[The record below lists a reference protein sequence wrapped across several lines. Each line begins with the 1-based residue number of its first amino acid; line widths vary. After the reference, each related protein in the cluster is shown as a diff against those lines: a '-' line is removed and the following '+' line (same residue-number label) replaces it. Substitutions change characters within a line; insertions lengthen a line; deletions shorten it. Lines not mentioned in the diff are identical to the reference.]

1 MTDPWKIIKQLESD
15 NSRLF
20 KEDVIKQHLHDSTFQ
35 EGLAMCLD
43 ALVTFGVKQVPEKKE
58 ETSDQGCKWSNFK
71 VLTNQL
77 IDDPNKITKGCRCTT
92 IMALKIHIRFMSVN
106 VSSCFI
112 AMFFRVPTDGTPKI
126 I

>member
-43 ALVTFGVKQVPEKKE
+43 ALVTFGVKQVPESNQNGKGLDWKTFKE
-58 ETSDQGCKWSNFK
+58 GAN
-71 VLTNQL
+71 LL
-77 IDDPNKITKGCRCTT
+77 IE
-92 IMALKIHIRFMSVN
+92 
-106 VSSCFI
+106 
-112 AMFFRVPTDGTPKI
+112 
-126 I
+126 